1 MGITCIICLIVAS
14 IAISSLMSSEIHRRK
29 KEIGLLKVLGANT
42 FQIYL
47 IFASENLIVALF
59 AALFGFIFGTAL
71 SQIISLSIFGYFI
84 DIAFIALPL
93 SFIFGGL
100 IALLGCLLPIKNIT
114 QLSAAGVLYGR

>member
-1 MGITCIICLIVAS
+1 M
-14 IAISSLMSSEIHRRK
+14 
-29 KEIGLLKVLGANT
+29 LGANT

-84 DIAFIALPL
+84 DIAFIAFTFKLY
-93 SFIFGGL
+93 FWD
-100 IALLGCLLPIKNIT
+100 LLP
-114 QLSAAGVLYGR
+114 Y